1 MNYAKEVREFVIS
14 NFLYGVVAGFQDDTP
29 FLENGII
36 DSTGLLELITFLE
49 TQYHVKIETGEMVP
63 QNFDSVDRICQFL
76 AKKLDNQAVPSTGSA
91 YAEQDAVEEL
101 VDI

>member
-29 FLENGII
+29 LLENGII
-36 DSTGLLELITFLE
+36 DSTGLLELIAFLE
-49 TQYHVKIETGEMVP
+49 TQYHVKIESGDMVP

-76 AKKLDNQAVPSTGSA
+76 IRKLDSHAVPSTGSPCV
-91 YAEQDAVEEL
+91 EQDAVAEL